1 MADRLG
7 NSILTISSEMH
18 SVFLHGFLLLL
29 FWFLRHVLVCAN
41 EKKKKAKK
49 KKSGNT
55 DYRLYLVRDKSGKF
69 WESIRNIKHMY
80 QCHLWVTR
88 YHIIIYSIRDYIYC
102 LCCV

>member
-1 MADRLG
+1 
-7 NSILTISSEMH
+7 
-18 SVFLHGFLLLL
+18 
-29 FWFLRHVLVCAN
+29 VLVCAN

-55 DYRLYLVRDKSGKF
+55 DYRLYLVRDKSGNF
-69 WESIRNIKHMY
+69 WEIFFSSFNDMSNRYIKHMY

-88 YHIIIYSIRDYIYC
+88 YHIIIYSISDYIYC